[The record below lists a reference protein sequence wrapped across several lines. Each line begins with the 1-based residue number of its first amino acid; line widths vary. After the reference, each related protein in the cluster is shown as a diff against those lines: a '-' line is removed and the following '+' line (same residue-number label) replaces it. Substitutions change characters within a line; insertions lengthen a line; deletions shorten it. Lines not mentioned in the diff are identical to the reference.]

1 MTGFID
7 FEHRITELS
16 ARYGIDPN
24 DYGKSMHCE
33 NPNSVGE
40 SRTVMIAASS
50 GEPKS
55 LMSFLTPAETETI
68 MQWSKDQ
75 PRSTMGAVDMM
86 AWPGWKAVLERR
98 AAQAVEK
105 PKSPW
110 FHLAGQ

>member
-1 MTGFID
+1 
-7 FEHRITELS
+7 
-16 ARYGIDPN
+16 
-24 DYGKSMHCE
+24 MHGE
-33 NPNSVGE
+33 SSISVGE
-40 SRTVMIAASS
+40 CHSVMIAASS

-86 AWPGWKAVLERR
+86 AWPGWNAVMERR

-110 FHLAGQ
+110 FHLVGQ